1 MTGEKYC
8 SLYKKSPDI
17 AFRAIFDEYLNYVYT
32 IIYNKLRSC
41 GSAEDIEECVGD
53 TFADIYMKYD
63 TENVFS
69 GELKS
74 YISTVAKRKAINRY
88 HSIMSEKRHI
98 ADMEEENMSLIASD
112 SDIEKDSDM
121 SELRNIMLG
130 KINELGE
137 PDSTIIIQKFYY
149 NRSSSEIAEI
159 VSMSA
164 ANVRMRCKRAMTRLR
179 SMLEAVGIT
188 I

>member
-41 GSAEDIEECVGD
+41 GTAEDIEECVGD

-69 GELKS
+69 GELKA
-74 YISTVAKRKAINRY
+74 ISV
-88 HSIMSEKRHI
+88 
-98 ADMEEENMSLIASD
+98 L
-112 SDIEKDSDM
+112 
-121 SELRNIMLG
+121 
-130 KINELGE
+130 
-137 PDSTIIIQKFYY
+137 
-149 NRSSSEIAEI
+149 
-159 VSMSA
+159 
-164 ANVRMRCKRAMTRLR
+164 
-179 SMLEAVGIT
+179 
-188 I
+188 